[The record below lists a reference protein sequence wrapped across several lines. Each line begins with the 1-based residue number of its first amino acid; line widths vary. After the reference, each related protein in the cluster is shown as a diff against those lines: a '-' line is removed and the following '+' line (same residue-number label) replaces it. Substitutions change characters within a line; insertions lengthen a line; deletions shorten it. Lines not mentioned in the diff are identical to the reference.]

1 MPDAT
6 ITSTASTFGTI
17 AGTFAADQSTVT
29 GTITAITGTVDGS
42 VGVPGPQGPAGA
54 AGVGVPAAGNTGQV
68 LQKLSATSYDTGW
81 LTLPADYITSV
92 TAPLDV
98 TSGNLTVDLSAYL
111 PLAGGYM
118 TGAIFNNN
126 AIGGL
131 YLSNF
136 SLGAGWYTNVSWSG
150 IQLSGGSG
158 PTAQSMTI
166 QGDGITFA
174 TSPYKQTTPFL
185 GLAGYATEAWVTNG
199 FYPLAGNPSGFITDA
214 PSNGSQYA
222 RKNAAW
228 DVVIPGDRYL
238 TTSTTSNTINNA
250 NKTFTIGTGL
260 SYTPTQNITISYDAS
275 NHMHGEVL
283 TYNSGTGV
291 LTVDIKNHTGSG
303 TYAAWVVN
311 VGGVTPAT
319 SVAWGAI
326 TGTLSAQTDLQSAL
340 DLKLDVTTAASTYYL
355 QTNPSGFIDASALT
369 PYAPLAGATF
379 TGKVNMAAPTAGSA
393 SLNLG
398 VGTAPTT
405 SVAGDIWIA
414 ANINFRASDG
424 TLKGVANTN
433 TVNTFSQPQ
442 NIQSPLATTT
452 AALRVTQLG
461 TGNAIEV
468 EDSTT
473 PDATRFVVDQFGKV
487 GIGVAPDTTAA
498 LKVDNNG
505 IMFGDG
511 TTQTTAATAGI
522 PDAPSDGSTY
532 GRNNGA
538 WAVAGGGGADIQTFT
553 TAGTATWTKPAGKTM
568 AWIRIFGGGGG
579 GGSGARQ
586 AAGTAKSGG
595 GGGQAGG
602 MTELFIPLS
611 ALGAT
616 ETVTVGAGGA
626 GGVSASTNTS
636 VGNAG
641 GPGGQSS
648 IGNYKAL
655 MNAAAGGGGGT
666 TVSGAGGVG
675 ASANYSFNFVNY
687 AAAAASVSGGAGSTG
702 QGASPTAIDSRFFI
716 LPTGGGGGSGGL
728 ATPSNGGAG
737 GTKPASA
744 TTTGIVASVA
754 GGSGGTT
761 LGALP
766 TAGTSGVAN
775 YQGGTGGG
783 GGAFILSVAGQAG
796 AAGGQPSGGGGG
808 GAASYNGFASGAGG
822 DGGDGMVIV
831 VCY

>member
-17 AGTFAADQSTVT
+17 AGTFAADQSTIT
-29 GTITAITGTVDGS
+29 GTITAITGTIDGS

-54 AGVGVPAAGNTGQV
+54 AGVGVPAAGTTGQV

-92 TAPLDV
+92 TAPLAV
-98 TSGNLTVDLSAYL
+98 TSGNLSVNLSAYL
-111 PLAGGYM
+111 PLAGGYI
-118 TGAIFNNN
+118 TGDIQS
-126 AIGGL
+126 
-131 YLSNF
+131 SN
-136 SLGAGWYTNVSWSG
+136 
-150 IQLSGGSG
+150 GSG
-158 PTAQSMTI
+158 YRSWNGTNLTGIFTAGSIVFNDTTP
-166 QGDGITFA
+166 GHGALTLDADGLTFHS
-174 TSPYKQTTPFL
+174 SPYKQTTPFL

-199 FYPLAGNPSGFITDA
+199 FYPLAGNPSGFLTDA

-238 TTSTTSNTINNA
+238 TTSTTSLTINNA
-250 NKTFTIGTGL
+250 NKTLTVGTGL

-291 LTVDIKNHTGSG
+291 LTVDINHHTGSG

-340 DLKLDVTTAASTYYL
+340 DLKLDVSTAASTYYL

-442 NIQSPLATTT
+442 IIQSPLATTT

-498 LKVDNNG
+498 LNVDNNG
-505 IMFGDG
+505 IKFGDG

-538 WAVAGGGGADIQTFT
+538 WAVAGGGGSGADIQTFT

-687 AAAAASVSGGAGSTG
+687 AAAAASVSGGAGSASTG
-702 QGASPTAIDSRFFI
+702 APPSAIESRFFV
-716 LPTGGGGGSGGL
+716 LPTGGGGGAGGL
-728 ATPSNGGAG
+728 VTPNNGGAG

-783 GGAFILSVAGQAG
+783 GGAYIISVAGMAG
-796 AAGGQPSGGGGG
+796 ADGGQPSGGGGG

-822 DGGDGMVIV
+822 AGGAGMVIV

>member
-17 AGTFAADQSTVT
+17 AGTFAADQSTIT

-98 TSGNLTVDLSAYL
+98 TSGNLSVNLSAYL
-111 PLAGGYM
+111 PLAGGYI
-118 TGAIFNNN
+118 TGDIQS
-126 AIGGL
+126 
-131 YLSNF
+131 SN
-136 SLGAGWYTNVSWSG
+136 
-150 IQLSGGSG
+150 GSG
-158 PTAQSMTI
+158 YRSWNGTNLTGIFTAGSIVFNDTTP
-166 QGDGITFA
+166 GHGSLTLDADGLTFNS
-174 TSPYKQTTPFL
+174 SPYKQTTPFL

-199 FYPLAGNPSGFITDA
+199 FYPLAGNPSGFLTDA

-326 TGTLSAQTDLQSAL
+326 TGTLSTQTDLQNAL
-340 DLKLDVTTAASTYYL
+340 NLKLDVTTAASTYYL

-442 NIQSPLATTT
+442 IIQSPLATTT

-498 LKVDNNG
+498 LNVDNNG
-505 IMFGDG
+505 IKFGDG

-538 WAVAGGGGADIQTFT
+538 WAVAGGGGANIQTFT
-553 TAGTATWTKPAGKTM
+553 TAGTATWTKPSGKTM

-687 AAAAASVSGGAGSTG
+687 AAAAASVSGGAGSASTG
-702 QGASPTAIDSRFFI
+702 APPSAIESRFFV
-716 LPTGGGGGSGGL
+716 LPTGGGGGAGGL
-728 ATPSNGGAG
+728 VTPNNGGAG

-783 GGAFILSVAGQAG
+783 GGAYIINVAGMAG
-796 AAGGQPSGGGGG
+796 ANGGQPSGGGGG

-822 DGGDGMVIV
+822 AGGDGMVIV